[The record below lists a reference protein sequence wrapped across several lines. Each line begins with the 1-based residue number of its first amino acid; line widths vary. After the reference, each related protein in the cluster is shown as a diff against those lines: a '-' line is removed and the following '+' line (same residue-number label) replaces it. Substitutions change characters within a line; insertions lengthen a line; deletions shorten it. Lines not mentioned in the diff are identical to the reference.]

1 MITQE
6 DIEEGL
12 KVLQYEDCNPTHY
25 MQFLYNSE
33 SEREFFTTVI
43 ISASVGGNTF
53 DLYLPLV
60 VGRRAMDV
68 SWLQSVASAC
78 LDVAAFKLP
87 IDVKVMA

>member
-33 SEREFFTTVI
+33 PEKKYFTKM
-43 ISASVGGNTF
+43 ISVLVGGNVF
-53 DLYLPLV
+53 DLYFSSSTRSVSMTDVNWFRSIVDSANISYVAYTLPV
-60 VGRRAMDV
+60 DV
-68 SWLQSVASAC
+68 PA
-78 LDVAAFKLP
+78 
-87 IDVKVMA
+87 